1 VSKGRNIGLHAGL
14 AESRRKSAF
23 LLAGFFCLVL
33 LVVGAFSQVVG
44 GGLVGFV
51 IALVVTAAMSFFAWH
66 NSDRVALSMS
76 HAVVADEKQYA
87 RFHNLVEGLCVAG
100 GIPKPRLYVVQD
112 NSPNAFATGRDPQ
125 HAAIAVTT
133 GLLEK
138 MNRLE
143 LEGVLAH
150 ELAHIKNN
158 DILVATV
165 AVTLVGALAL
175 LSDWGLRFLWWGG
188 PRHRNDQN
196 SNDNNALAPVMM
208 ILGFALLIVTPLI
221 GRLMQMAVSR
231 QRETLADV
239 TAVSLTRY
247 PPGLISALTKLRD
260 DTTIVHSASKATA
273 HLWIES
279 PLTDEP
285 GQVVNPKEERTA
297 KFNRMFMTH
306 PPIDERIA
314 ALREL

>member
-1 VSKGRNIGLHAGL
+1 MREGLQAGL
-14 AESRRKSAF
+14 AESRRKSA
-23 LLAGFFCLVL
+23 LLLGAFFVVVL
-33 LVVGAFSQVVG
+33 LVAAAFSQVVG
-44 GGLVGFV
+44 GGVVGFV
-51 IALVVTAAMSFFAWH
+51 IALTIAAGSSFFAWH
-66 NSDRVALSMS
+66 NSDRIALSMS
-76 HAVVADEKQYA
+76 HAVPADEKQYA
-87 RFHNLVEGLCVAG
+87 RFHNLVEGLCVAA
-100 GIPKPRLYVVQD
+100 GIPKPRLFVVED
-112 NSPNAFATGRDPQ
+112 AAPNAFATGRDQQ

-196 SNDNNALAPVMM
+196 SDDNSVLGPIMM
-208 ILGFALLIVTPLI
+208 VLGFVLLIATPLI
-221 GRLMQMAVSR
+221 GRLMQLAVSR
-231 QRETLADV
+231 RRETLADV

-279 PLTDEP
+279 PLTDDP
-285 GQVVNPKEERTA
+285 RKVVNPKEERTSRY
-297 KFNRMFMTH
+297 NRLFMTH
-306 PPIDERIA
+306 PPMDERIA
-314 ALREL
+314 ALQEL

>member
-1 VSKGRNIGLHAGL
+1 VREGLHAGL
-14 AESRRKSAF
+14 ADARRKSAL
-23 LLAGFFCLVL
+23 LLAGFFLFLFVVL
-33 LVVGAFSQVVG
+33 WTFSQLVG
-44 GGLVGFV
+44 GGLIGFV
-51 IALVVTAAMSFFAWH
+51 IALIIAAVSAYFAWH
-66 NSDRVALSMS
+66 NSDKIALSMS
-76 HAVVADEKQYA
+76 HAVPADDKQYA
-87 RFHNLVEGLCVAG
+87 RFHNLVEGLCLSA

-112 NSPNAFATGRDPQ
+112 NAPNAFATGRDPQ

-175 LSDWGLRFLWWGG
+175 LSDWGLRYMWWGG
-188 PRHRNDQN
+188 PRHRNDQDA
-196 SNDNNALAPVMM
+196 NDNNSLAPVMM
-208 ILGFALLIVTPLI
+208 VIGLVLLVVTPLV

-231 QRETLADV
+231 RRETLADV

-247 PPGLISALTKLRD
+247 PPGLISALGKLRD

-279 PLTDEP
+279 PLTDDP
-285 GQVVNPKEERTA
+285 GKVVNPREERSA
-297 KFNRMFMTH
+297 KYNRWFMTH

-314 ALREL
+314 ALMEL